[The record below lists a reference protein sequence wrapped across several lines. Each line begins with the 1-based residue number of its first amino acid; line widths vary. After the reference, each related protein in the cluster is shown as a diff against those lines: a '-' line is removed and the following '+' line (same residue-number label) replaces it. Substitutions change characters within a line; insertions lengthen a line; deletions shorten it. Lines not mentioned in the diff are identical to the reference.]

1 MDAFTHLPFVREVL
15 QRGPTKSAVLIAQG
29 YQIDLRVVRPED
41 YGSTLQ
47 HFTGSREHSIALRDL
62 ALGRGLRLNE
72 YGLSEVASGRRVAG
86 ASEEEIYQALGL
98 AWMPPEL
105 RENRG
110 EIEAAAT
117 GQAASTSSSLSD
129 LRGDLHFHTDWS
141 DGTASL
147 EEMAMAARD
156 RGLRYACVT
165 DHSQGLAVAGGLSIE
180 RLREQRRLV
189 DEVNRR
195 LAPFRVLHGAE
206 VDVRGDGSLDYPDEV
221 LAELDFVGIS
231 VHSQFNQPEA
241 EMTER
246 IVRALRNPY
255 VDVLCHPT
263 GRTARAASRMT
274 PSTSSG

>member
-1 MDAFTHLPFVREVL
+1 MAR
-15 QRGPTKSAVLIAQG
+15 S
-29 YQIDLRVVRPED
+29 RPPP
-41 YGSTLQ
+41 
-47 HFTGSREHSIALRDL
+47 RD
-62 ALGRGLRLNE
+62 GC
-72 YGLSEVASGRRVAG
+72 RR
-86 ASEEEIYQALGL
+86 
-98 AWMPPEL
+98 
-105 RENRG
+105 
-110 EIEAAAT
+110 
-117 GQAASTSSSLSD
+117 SSSLSD

-147 EEMAMAARD
+147 EAMATAAATAAS
-156 RGLRYACVT
+156 RYACVT

-206 VDVRGDGSLDYPDEV
+206 VDIRGDGSLDYPDEV

-231 VHSQFNQPEA
+231 VHSRFKQPEA

-263 GRTARAASRMT
+263 GRLLERRAGYAVDLERVIKVAVDEGVALEINGQPSRLDLDDVWARRAAQAGATLVIGTDAHAPDQLDHLRYGLSVARRGPGWSRRT
-274 PSTSSG
+274 CSTRFLSRSCSRGGPRDISRRRAA